1 MDPEPRTTITDAAAA
16 RTAAA
21 AWRSR
26 SRWMVPAL
34 LLLSGVLYVGT
45 AGTPALVD
53 DDIDAAHAL
62 VAREMLQRHDWVI
75 PYQDGI
81 RYLIR
86 PPLHFWL
93 VAASYTVLGETAF
106 ATRLPVALAMV
117 GLVLLTF
124 IFGRRFFGE
133 RSGFYAALAVA
144 TSPGMF
150 LFTRTVIPEAIYAL
164 EFTAIFYLFLRSWT
178 RSLDPRI
185 GCRAAAAVCGLAAL
199 TRGPIGVLFPAA
211 AIALFLTATG
221 SWRRWKE
228 LQLPSSAAVF
238 LAVAVPWH
246 VLAELRAPGFA
257 WAYFVNEH
265 VLRALGTREPKDYGA
280 VPLGLWLLEHVVW
293 LFPWSLFAPALVQLF
308 PRPST
313 WRRANDPDTA
323 ARLMLFLWAGVIV
336 VFFMIESGS
345 RMEYYSFGA
354 WPALALLLG
363 HGLDSAER
371 SGRRWVRGVAGALAA
386 FGVIYAA
393 LATAAVAAFGRNR
406 GDIVAHLQTK
416 DATAYQ
422 TALAR
427 LTDLT
432 PQALADL
439 RMPLLVSAGALLV
452 AFVSAWVLRRHGRP
466 LAATC
471 AMASGMAGLFLAA
484 NLAYAGLEP
493 SFSSVGLARQ
503 LDGLLQPGD
512 RVAFYGDIRVAP
524 GVAFYCGRRVLLWD
538 ASVTNLL
545 YGSRYPDAP
554 KTLYDDLEFSALWT
568 GPGRVVLVVPSN
580 ESGEALAKLPPAS
593 SRVLASAGGK
603 TAYVNR
609 AS

>member
-1 MDPEPRTTITDAAAA
+1 MI
-16 RTAAA
+16 
-21 AWRSR
+21 
-26 SRWMVPAL
+26 PAL
-34 LLLSGVLYVGT
+34 LLLSAALYVGT

-93 VAASYTVLGETAF
+93 VAASYSVFGQTAF

-124 IFGRRFFGE
+124 VFGRRFFGE
-133 RSGFYAALAVA
+133 RSGFYAALIVA

-150 LFTRTVIPEAIYAL
+150 IFTRTVIPEAIYAL

-211 AIALFLTATG
+211 AIAAFLTATG
-221 SWRRWKE
+221 TWRRWRE
-228 LQLPSSAAVF
+228 LRLPSSAAVF
-238 LAVAVPWH
+238 FAVAVPWH
-246 VLAELRAPGFA
+246 VLAERRAPGFA

-265 VLRALGTREPKDYGA
+265 VLRALGRREPKDYSA
-280 VPLGLWLLEHVVW
+280 VPLGLWLLEHFVW
-293 LFPWSLFAPALVQLF
+293 LFPWSLFAPALVRLF

-313 WRRANDPDTA
+313 WRRTNDSDMA

-336 VFFMIESGS
+336 VFFTIESGS

-363 HGLDSAER
+363 NGLDSAER
-371 SGRRWVRGVAGALAA
+371 SGRRWVRAVTGALAIVA
-386 FGVIYAA
+386 VIYAA
-393 LATAAVAAFGRNR
+393 LAAAASAAFGKNA
-406 GDIVAHLQTK
+406 GDIAAHLQTK
-416 DATAYQ
+416 DANAYQ
-422 TALAR
+422 TAMAR
-427 LTDLT
+427 VTDLT

-439 RMPLLVSAGALLV
+439 RTPILVSAAALLV
-452 AFVSAWVLRRHGRP
+452 AFASAWVFRRRGRP
-466 LAATC
+466 LAATS
-471 AMASGMAGLFLAA
+471 AMACGMAGVFFAA
-484 NLAYAGLEP
+484 NLAYADLEP
-493 SFSSVGLARQ
+493 SFSSVELARE
-503 LDGLLQPGD
+503 LDGMLRPSD
-512 RVAFYGDIRVAP
+512 RIAFYGDIRVAP
-524 GVAFYCGRRVLLWD
+524 GIAFYCHRRVLLWD

-568 GPGRVVLVVPSN
+568 GPERVVLIVPMG
-580 ESGEALAKLPPAS
+580 ESGEALAKLPPGS
-593 SRVLASAGGK
+593 YRVLASAGGK